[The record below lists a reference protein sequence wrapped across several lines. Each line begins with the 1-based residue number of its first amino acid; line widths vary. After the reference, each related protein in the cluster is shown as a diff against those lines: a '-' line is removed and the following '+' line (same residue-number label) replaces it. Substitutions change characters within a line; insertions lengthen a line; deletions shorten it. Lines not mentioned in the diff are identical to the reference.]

1 MFDTV
6 HFENPEQVVDYVD
19 AQLSSGFGQE
29 WQARRSAD
37 VRGYLWWVIY
47 PAGEDP
53 NWTNKIA
60 LMVPTDGEVFILIHS
75 NSTAGPWNLHHCLR
89 NATVIP
95 RMALESDISGCR
107 EKASLAMLIG
117 EVLKTAKPNRDDPT

>member
-1 MFDTV
+1 MFDTL
-6 HFENPEQVVDYVD
+6 HFENSEQVVDYVHE
-19 AQLSSGFGQE
+19 QLSSGLGQE

-60 LMVPTDGEVFILIHS
+60 LMVPMDGEVFIVFHS
-75 NSTAGPWNLHHCLR
+75 NSTAGPWNLSHCLR

-95 RMALESDISGCR
+95 RMALDSDLSGK
-107 EKASLAMLIG
+107 KASLALLLG